1 MIRRRPADAGTSF
14 PGVVFVHGAMDRAAS
29 FSRVMRRLPDLDVMA
44 IDRRGYA
51 GSVGSGI
58 DERLAGHADDLRR
71 VVEWSGL
78 DRVLVVGHSLGGT
91 IALIAEIAG
100 MPTVDSLAIFEAPM
114 PWLPDY
120 GGQGGLEAVKVGRA
134 DGPAAAAEH
143 FMRNMIGEGGW
154 NRLREVD
161 RAARRAEGSALMA
174 ELVDVRRPEIE
185 PDLTAIHVPVTVG
198 LGSRSRPHL
207 QAAARVLA
215 DQIPGAL
222 LVELTE
228 APHGAHLARP
238 DDFASWVRTA
248 RSRVRDA

>member
-1 MIRRRPADAGTSF
+1 
-14 PGVVFVHGAMDRAAS
+14 
-29 FSRVMRRLPDLDVMA
+29 
-44 IDRRGYA
+44 
-51 GSVGSGI
+51 
-58 DERLAGHADDLRR
+58 
-71 VVEWSGL
+71 
-78 DRVLVVGHSLGGT
+78 LVVGHSLGGT

-120 GGQGGLEAVKVGRA
+120 GGRGGVDAVRVGMA
-134 DGPAAAAEH
+134 NGPAAAAEH
-143 FMRNMIGEGGW
+143 FMRNMIGDAGW
-154 NRLREVD
+154 NRLRDAD

-185 PDLTAIHVPVTVG
+185 PDLTAIGVPVTVG

-207 QAAARVLA
+207 QAAARALA
-215 DQIPGAL
+215 DQLPDAV
-222 LVELTE
+222 LVELAE

-248 RSRVRDA
+248 RSRVRDD